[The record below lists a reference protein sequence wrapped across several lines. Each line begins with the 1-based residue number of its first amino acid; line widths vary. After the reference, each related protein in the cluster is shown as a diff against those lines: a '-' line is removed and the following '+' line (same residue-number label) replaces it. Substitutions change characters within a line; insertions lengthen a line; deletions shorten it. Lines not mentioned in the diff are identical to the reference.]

1 MRFSDNIERDPED
14 CGYVVLYK
22 KEIDVILSKKKD
34 DPNYKKSF
42 ELVRAT
48 LNQTPAVFIYKL
60 KLKDLDIEEG
70 FHSEDINY
78 VSKRIE

>member
-1 MRFSDNIERDPED
+1 MKFSDNVERNSED
-14 CGYVVLYK
+14 YGYLVLYK
-22 KEIDVILSKKKD
+22 KEVDSILSKKKD

-42 ELVRAT
+42 GLVRET
-48 LNQTPAVFIYKL
+48 LNQNPAVFIYKL
-60 KLKDLDIEEG
+60 KLKDLDLGEG